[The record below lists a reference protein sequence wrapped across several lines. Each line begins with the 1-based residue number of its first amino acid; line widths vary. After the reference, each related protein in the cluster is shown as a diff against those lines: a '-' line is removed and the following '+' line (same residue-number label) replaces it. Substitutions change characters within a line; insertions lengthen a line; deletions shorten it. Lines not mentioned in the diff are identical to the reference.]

1 MSPDDPVFDEIE
13 EVDDDLDDLE
23 EESVYCTCGH
33 LNEDHLDFENECCE
47 CECESFK
54 PQEVD

>member
-1 MSPDDPVFDEIE
+1 MSPADPIFDEI
-13 EVDDDLDDLE
+13 
-23 EESVYCTCGH
+23 ESVYCTCGH